1 MENTFTKGLYT
12 GIGLLLKTKEK
23 VEEIGS
29 KIAEESKLSRE
40 EGKKFIENLKK
51 ESDEAR
57 VEFEK
62 KVEDKVEEVM
72 KRIGLAKDEEV
83 QKLKVKISE
92 LEVEINNL
100 KSEAK
105 K

>member
-1 MENTFTKGLYT
+1 MENTFMKGVYT
-12 GIGLLLKTKEK
+12 GIGLLLKTKER
-23 VEEIGS
+23 VEEIGN
-29 KIAEESKLSRE
+29 KIAEESKLGEE
-40 EGKKFIENLKK
+40 EGKKFVDNLKK

-62 KVEDKVEEVM
+62 KVEEKVEEVM
-72 KRIGLAKDEEV
+72 KRIGLARDEEV

-92 LEVEINNL
+92 LEVDLKNL
-100 KSEAK
+100 KAEGK

>member
-1 MENTFTKGLYT
+1 MENTFTKGVYT
-12 GIGLLLKTKEK
+12 GIGLLLKTKER
-23 VEEIGS
+23 VEEVAN
-29 KIAEESKLSRE
+29 KIAEESKLGEE
-40 EGKKFIENLKK
+40 EGKKFVDNLKK

-62 KVEDKVEEVM
+62 KVEEKVEEAM
-72 KRIGLAKDEEV
+72 KRIGLARDEEV

-92 LEVEINNL
+92 LEVDLKNL
-100 KSEAK
+100 KAEGK

>member
-1 MENTFTKGLYT
+1 MENTFMKGLYT

-23 VEEIGS
+23 VEEIGN
-29 KIAEESKLSRE
+29 KIAEESKLGE
-40 EGKKFIENLKK
+40 AEGKKFIDNLKK

-62 KVEDKVEEVM
+62 KVEEKVEEAM
-72 KRIGLAKDEEV
+72 KRIGLARDEEV

-92 LEVEINNL
+92 LEVELKNL
-100 KSEAK
+100 KAEGK

>member
-1 MENTFTKGLYT
+1 MENTFMKGVYT
-12 GIGLLLKTKEK
+12 GIGLLLKTKER
-23 VEEIGS
+23 VEEIAN
-29 KIAEESKLSRE
+29 KIAEESKLGEE
-40 EGKKFIENLKK
+40 EGKKFVDNLKK

-62 KVEDKVEEVM
+62 KVEEKVEEVM
-72 KRIGLAKDEEV
+72 KRIGLARDEEV

-92 LEVEINNL
+92 LEVELKNL
-100 KSEAK
+100 KAEGK